1 MLYKSV
7 APFTQ
12 GLDAQFRSH
21 AIDPGA
27 FEQLQ
32 QMRVFQGVILN
43 FPGWQSI
50 LTNKIIGPFGT
61 MIEEFID
68 LSGAAHLLVA
78 GPDKVYLYDA
88 TTKAI
93 TDISGALT
101 FNATRDDPWWP
112 FFFND
117 SMYFT
122 QKNDGLHKW
131 NGGTVTPVAGAP
143 KGKVGGVLA
152 AHLCLFNVNDGV
164 DHPQRFQW
172 AAEATDNVWITAPN
186 NDAGSFDISESGD
199 IGIGALPIQDDLVL
213 YKEDSI
219 IQITFIGGNEV
230 FGRRY
235 TVRGVGL
242 LGPYAVVDIGGE
254 HIFMS
259 NDSFYRYSG
268 GNVTDDIGLKINKS
282 VYPMLNLARKH
293 RIRAVY
299 IHETR
304 EVLFIYCSVKS
315 DKPDAD
321 MCTIYNTQ
329 ERIWYGPFRITCSMI
344 GSATRDL
351 AIVVNDVLDIVDTVD
366 IIVNNYPS
374 GDASHPRTLFI
385 DDLSDLHEIGMVQDA
400 NGVPI
405 TRTVETGDHFLGIN
419 ATDQEG
425 APSALLSEAVFQLC
439 EVNLEFTY
447 IDPGEPIQMW
457 IGHRFNLQQPVKW
470 VGPYFIKA
478 STTSEKIKQPV
489 RTTGRWFRF
498 RLVIPN
504 SRQITLAGYQ
514 YGFNF
519 VGRR

>member
-219 IQITFIGGNEV
+219 IQITFIGG
-230 FGRRY
+230 
-235 TVRGVGL
+235 
-242 LGPYAVVDIGGE
+242 
-254 HIFMS
+254 
-259 NDSFYRYSG
+259 
-268 GNVTDDIGLKINKS
+268 
-282 VYPMLNLARKH
+282 
-293 RIRAVY
+293 
-299 IHETR
+299 
-304 EVLFIYCSVKS
+304 
-315 DKPDAD
+315 
-321 MCTIYNTQ
+321 
-329 ERIWYGPFRITCSMI
+329 
-344 GSATRDL
+344 
-351 AIVVNDVLDIVDTVD
+351 
-366 IIVNNYPS
+366 
-374 GDASHPRTLFI
+374 
-385 DDLSDLHEIGMVQDA
+385 
-400 NGVPI
+400 
-405 TRTVETGDHFLGIN
+405 
-419 ATDQEG
+419 
-425 APSALLSEAVFQLC
+425 
-439 EVNLEFTY
+439 
-447 IDPGEPIQMW
+447 
-457 IGHRFNLQQPVKW
+457 
-470 VGPYFIKA
+470 
-478 STTSEKIKQPV
+478 
-489 RTTGRWFRF
+489 
-498 RLVIPN
+498 
-504 SRQITLAGYQ
+504 
-514 YGFNF
+514 
-519 VGRR
+519 